1 MTLINLKSM
10 KSLKYFIFAIL
21 VFSGIYFYSCDDA
34 GQIPTNMPK
43 GQVSFGQ
50 NNLKPLDQT
59 ADGVYQLWIALDTAN
74 QREWFS
80 AGRFNVTS
88 QGGLVAEGGGTLTLN
103 FSGDTNRLH
112 LASHSLVTLE
122 KDNDGA
128 PSPYR
133 IISGPLTISGDK
145 ITGDLKMSG
154 AEALGNLGI
163 TLGAAGPPY
172 ASEYILNSPTTNNA
186 NCLQGLWFCDTAGV
200 SHFNQGNPGG
210 AGALT
215 ITGGWVYQ
223 AWLINNQTQGLLSI
237 GRFTNFTGPDGD
249 GAGPCAGTGP
259 SFSKPG
265 QDWINAASCPPG
277 VSNLNNG
284 TYGVFITM
292 EPATN
297 DDAAPFFLKL
307 FKRDV
312 IQSSLHCGERDIFFQ
327 SMAALGLLPSG
338 SITITF

>member
-133 IISGPLTISGDK
+133 IISGPLTISGDE

-172 ASEYILNSPTTNNA
+172 AYGDYILYSPTTNNA

-200 SHFNQGNPGG
+200 SHFNNGNPGG
-210 AGALT
+210 LT
-215 ITGGWVYQ
+215 ITGGWVYE
-223 AWLINNQTQGLLSI
+223 AWLINNQTQQLLSI
-237 GRFTNFTGPDGD
+237 GRFTSFNGADSDGPG
-249 GAGPCAGTGP
+249 GCPGPFPGNA
-259 SFSKPG
+259 FSKPG
-265 QDWINAASCPPG
+265 QDWISCG
-277 VSNLNNG
+277 QVSNLNNG

-292 EPATN
+292 EPSSN

-338 SITITF
+338 SITITY